1 MADETGGVFDGLK
14 SFISEFGSTL
24 AETFKANFNTALIVD
39 TIQEVDLGA
48 KEVAK
53 SFGLGAESVLE
64 IKTAMADAVKE
75 VAIYGK
81 TFTDIANLQQR
92 IGESV
97 GRNIIM
103 STDNYAKLFKTVEA
117 TTLAL
122 TPISL
127 ALSITD
133 CISVLT
139 LYKEIPASFKSLT
152 SLLASWPVTWEV
164 ENNFE

>member
-1 MADETGGVFDGLK
+1 
-14 SFISEFGSTL
+14 L
-24 AETFKANFNTALIVD
+24 AETFKTNFNTALIID

-81 TFTDIANLQQR
+81 TFKDIADLQEK

-103 STDNYAKLFKTVEA
+103 STDNYSKLFSTSQVTGQDASKLVKDLKDA
-117 TTLAL
+117 G
-122 TPISL
+122 ISL
-127 ALSITD
+127 YNVNTEMQ
-133 CISVLT
+133 SVIDSAR
-139 LYKEIPASFKSLT
+139 EMGVNASVVASTVLNN
-152 SLLASWPVTWEV
+152 LA
-164 ENNFE
+164 